1 MKVHPHTWWGGC
13 GGGST
18 TAKILISDG
27 VSFCHTKA
35 ILYPTGKT
43 AVWNSTDL
51 LKDCAE
57 KKFDPTISEIHYT
70 IQPTDIYMYY
80 CIEEVAVIFDDQQST
95 KYMKDTN
102 DKWRKGSQE
111 FDLTKPKAV
120 DEES

>member
-1 MKVHPHTWWGGC
+1 MKVDPWGGC
-13 GGGST
+13 GGGIT

-57 KKFDPTISEIHYT
+57 KKFDPTTSEIQYT
-70 IQPTDIYMYY
+70 IQPSAIYEDY
-80 CIEEVAVIFDDQQST
+80 CVEEVAVIFDDQQST
-95 KYMKDTN
+95 KYMKDIYDTVIFGPS
-102 DKWRKGSQE
+102 KFYLRKQ
-111 FDLTKPKAV
+111 
-120 DEES
+120 